1 MPTYNPNDPST
12 WGAVTGTDPNGQS
25 TYANQPTATP
35 SSGIS
40 GYQPVATPAAKP
52 AANGSSQIDWSK
64 TGWNVGTGSG
74 SQWYTPPE
82 NDYGFQ
88 IGGNAGYFDPQTGQ
102 ITYGTKSSVAPG
114 QEGNAPIGYQNTLG
128 NVQTYQYDVNAD
140 YGLGSTA
147 LGIIPLER
155 NAQGQVTQFFAPTA
169 TGGYQAFSNLADAQA
184 SVSAYNTWKQTTAKA
199 TPQPASSTPATTT
212 SSTTSSQ
219 PTGILTVPGAGEN
232 YYDSTK
238 DLYTNGKTNAQTVF
252 DQTSNQPTNSQQ
264 QWNAYSGIYSNPDY
278 LNDYYGRQEQ
288 AAELTA
294 ARTQASAGI
303 ADTGAAAKTL
313 ANLPAVYGDKAIA
326 GMNQF
331 ATTGQQMAGAA
342 DSANNS
348 QLQTRASL
356 GNAADPQNLS
366 KVTAGQT
373 AANSAESQ
381 MITRETGG
389 LTSATTLANDQAT
402 LVSAGLS
409 AADAQTYSSQLA
421 GLQLQVQQGQLT
433 AQQAYTQAQ
442 NLAST
447 MGVVGSTALNAY
459 LLSKLGGTSSAGYT
473 PSIAYGTG
481 SSLGGG
487 ST

>member
-1 MPTYNPNDPST
+1 MPVDYTQVTNPST
-12 WGAVTGTDPNGQS
+12 GKPFDNQADYTAYQTGMANAATTAGAD
-25 TYANQPTATP
+25 ANTA
-35 SSGIS
+35 SSNATAAGAYQGS
-40 GYQPVATPAAKP
+40 GA
-52 AANGSSQIDWSK
+52 SQIDWSK
-64 TGWNVGTGSG
+64 TGWNIDYNGNQSG
-74 SQWYTPPE
+74 SNWYKPTG
-82 NDYGFQ
+82 DSYGFQ
-88 IGGNAGYFDPQTGQ
+88 VGNQVGNFDPTTGTITYGNSAASGGNAEKTLSTAGGNQTF
-102 ITYGTKSSVAPG
+102 
-114 QEGNAPIGYQNTLG
+114 
-128 NVQTYQYDVNAD
+128 QYDPKAD

-147 LGIIPLER
+147 IGIIPLEH
-155 NAQGQVTQFFAPTA
+155 NAQGQVSVYLAPTA
-169 TGGYQAFSNLADAQA
+169 NGGFQKFSTLADAQA
-184 SVSAYNTWKQTTAKA
+184 SIAAYNTWKQTTAGA
-199 TPQPASSTPATTT
+199 QQPASAGNADTGAA
-212 SSTTSSQ
+212 TTSSQ
-219 PTGILTVPGAGEN
+219 PTGILTVPGADEN

-294 ARTQASAGI
+294 VRTQASAGI

-331 ATTGQQMAGAA
+331 ATTGQQMASAA

-356 GNAADPQNLS
+356 GNAADTQNLS

-459 LLSKLGGTSSAGYT
+459 LLS
-473 PSIAYGTG
+473 
-481 SSLGGG
+481 
-487 ST
+487 